1 MKLLLGG
8 VALKQ
13 VQILISLCDK
23 NKRKVRNANCIVY
36 IYSTVYL
43 SDTKYGWVVLLNCY
57 WKAPLNMGRIMYEM
71 GVIAHEY
78 LFQGSME
85 EFYRSNVWRIKYVT
99 ELEGGCWD
107 I

>member
-1 MKLLLGG
+1 
-8 VALKQ
+8 
-13 VQILISLCDK
+13 
-23 NKRKVRNANCIVY
+23 
-36 IYSTVYL
+36 
-43 SDTKYGWVVLLNCY
+43 
-57 WKAPLNMGRIMYEM
+57 MGRIMFEM

-85 EFYRSNVWRIKYVT
+85 EFYRSNVWRIKYDT